1 MFYWQHRPE
10 DFSWWLNVP
19 TIKIAEKLAY
29 HINETKDPIR
39 YGPVQI
45 LLEKAE
51 NIDHFLIALQVIRST
66 ISNVAEIIKHRYY

>member
-1 MFYWQHRPE
+1 MRPE
-10 DFSWWLNVP
+10 DFVWWLSVP
-19 TIKIAEKLAY
+19 TVKIAEKLAY

-51 NIDHFLIALQVIRST
+51 NIDHFLIALQVTSLNNTHI
-66 ISNVAEIIKHRYY
+66 AEIIKPYY